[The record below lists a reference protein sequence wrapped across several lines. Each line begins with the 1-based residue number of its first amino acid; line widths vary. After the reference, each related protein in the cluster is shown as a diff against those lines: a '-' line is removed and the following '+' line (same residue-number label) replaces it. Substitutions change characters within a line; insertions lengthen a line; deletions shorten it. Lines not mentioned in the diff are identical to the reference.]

1 MIPPYMASE
10 MPPNINPIC
19 IRNTLV
25 DIGSAI
31 DVPNTIANMPSPIR
45 KFDIFSS
52 ISLRTCSV

>member
-1 MIPPYMASE
+1 MAE
-10 MPPNINPIC
+10 IRPPNINPIC

-31 DVPNTIANMPSPIR
+31 DVPNTIAKIPSPIR

-52 ISLRTCSV
+52 VLLRTCSV